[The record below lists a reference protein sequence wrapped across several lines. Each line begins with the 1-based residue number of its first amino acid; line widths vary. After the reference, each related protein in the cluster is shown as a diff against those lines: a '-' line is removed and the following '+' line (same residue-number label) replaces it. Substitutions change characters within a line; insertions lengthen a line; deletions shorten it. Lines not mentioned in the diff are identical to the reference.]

1 MSPEQDLNVKKTLK
15 SKESKDIFSGAG
27 GSTDKKVAENTRK
40 ENTERHKD

>member
-1 MSPEQDLNVKKTLK
+1 MSLEQEMNVKKTLK

-27 GSTDKKVAENTRK
+27 RSTDKKVAENTRK